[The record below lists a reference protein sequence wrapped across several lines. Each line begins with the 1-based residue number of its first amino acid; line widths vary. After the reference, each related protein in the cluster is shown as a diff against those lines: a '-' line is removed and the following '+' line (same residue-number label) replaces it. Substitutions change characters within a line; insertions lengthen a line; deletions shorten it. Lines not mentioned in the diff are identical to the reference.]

1 MTLWTYEFIIC
12 GIYIYVC
19 DVNIMSYE
27 HVYIMSLACKF
38 NRIWYVDTD
47 LSYVQV
53 NDYDTRCMVQ
63 MIILLL
69 LVLTDYVWTCRRL
82 YNILL

>member
-12 GIYIYVC
+12 GIYIYVR

-27 HVYIMSLACKF
+27 HVQIMSLACEF

-47 LSYVQV
+47 LIYVPV
-53 NDYDTRCMVQ
+53 NDYDARCMVK

-69 LVLTDYVWTCRRL
+69 LVLTDYVWTCQRL
-82 YNILL
+82 NDNLL